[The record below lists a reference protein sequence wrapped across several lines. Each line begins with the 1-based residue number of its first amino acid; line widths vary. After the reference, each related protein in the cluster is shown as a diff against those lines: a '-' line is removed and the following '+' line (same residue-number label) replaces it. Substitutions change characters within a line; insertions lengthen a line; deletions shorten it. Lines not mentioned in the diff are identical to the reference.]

1 MIVEFPFFGA
11 GINYFPTEISALRVV
26 EPRYLLL
33 IGDCINNESTFCVG
47 KNLETVG
54 QIVSEVKI
62 IEHQDI
68 SNAEQLVVIE
78 CVGIYKVTNFELTK
92 EYPICQSDELI
103 NVGLPPSEE
112 ELMDLQTDIK
122 KAISIL
128 IEQGIDMQIP
138 DFEIDIENRILS
150 LWNLCT
156 KMPMSLEMRNEIL
169 SINSIDDRYDVL
181 NNYVKS
187 ILKDPFK

>member
-1 MIVEFPFFGA
+1 M
-11 GINYFPTEISALRVV
+11 
-26 EPRYLLL
+26 
-33 IGDCINNESTFCVG
+33 
-47 KNLETVG
+47 
-54 QIVSEVKI
+54 
-62 IEHQDI
+62 
-68 SNAEQLVVIE
+68 
-78 CVGIYKVTNFELTK
+78 YKR
-92 EYPICQSDELI
+92 Q
-103 NVGLPPSEE
+103 
-112 ELMDLQTDIK
+112 DIK

-181 NNYVKS
+181 NNYVKR

>member
-1 MIVEFPFFGA
+1 
-11 GINYFPTEISALRVV
+11 
-26 EPRYLLL
+26 
-33 IGDCINNESTFCVG
+33 
-47 KNLETVG
+47 
-54 QIVSEVKI
+54 
-62 IEHQDI
+62 
-68 SNAEQLVVIE
+68 
-78 CVGIYKVTNFELTK
+78 
-92 EYPICQSDELI
+92 
-103 NVGLPPSEE
+103 LPPSEE

-181 NNYVKS
+181 NNYVKR

>member
-1 MIVEFPFFGA
+1 M
-11 GINYFPTEISALRVV
+11 
-26 EPRYLLL
+26 
-33 IGDCINNESTFCVG
+33 
-47 KNLETVG
+47 
-54 QIVSEVKI
+54 
-62 IEHQDI
+62 
-68 SNAEQLVVIE
+68 
-78 CVGIYKVTNFELTK
+78 
-92 EYPICQSDELI
+92 
-103 NVGLPPSEE
+103 PPSEE

-122 KAISIL
+122 KAISIF

-181 NNYVKS
+181 NNYVKR

>member
-1 MIVEFPFFGA
+1 M
-11 GINYFPTEISALRVV
+11 
-26 EPRYLLL
+26 
-33 IGDCINNESTFCVG
+33 
-47 KNLETVG
+47 
-54 QIVSEVKI
+54 
-62 IEHQDI
+62 
-68 SNAEQLVVIE
+68 
-78 CVGIYKVTNFELTK
+78 
-92 EYPICQSDELI
+92 
-103 NVGLPPSEE
+103 PPSEE

-169 SINSIDDRYDVL
+169 SIDSIDDRYDVL
-181 NNYVKS
+181 NNYVKR
-187 ILKDPFK
+187 ILKDPFR

>member
-1 MIVEFPFFGA
+1 M
-11 GINYFPTEISALRVV
+11 NY
-26 EPRYLLL
+26 
-33 IGDCINNESTFCVG
+33 C
-47 KNLETVG
+47 NLE
-54 QIVSEVKI
+54 KI
-62 IEHQDI
+62 K
-68 SNAEQLVVIE
+68 N
-78 CVGIYKVTNFELTK
+78 
-92 EYPICQSDELI
+92 
-103 NVGLPPSEE
+103 
-112 ELMDLQTDIK
+112 K

-181 NNYVKS
+181 NNYVKR

>member
-11 GINYFPTEISALRVV
+11 GINYFPTEISALRVF

-68 SNAEQLVVIE
+68 SNAEQFVVVE
-78 CVGIYKVTNFELTK
+78 CVGIHKVIDLELTK
-92 EYPICQSDELI
+92 EYPICQTNELI

-181 NNYVKS
+181 NNYVKR
-187 ILKDPFK
+187 ILKDPFR

>member
-11 GINYFPTEISALRVV
+11 GINYFPTEISALRVF

-33 IGDCINNESTFCVG
+33 IADCINNESTFCVG

-68 SNAEQLVVIE
+68 SNAEQLVVVE
-78 CVGIYKVTNFELTK
+78 CVGIHKVTDLELTK
-92 EYPICQSDELI
+92 EYPICQADELI

-181 NNYVKS
+181 NNYVKR

>member
-11 GINYFPTEISALRVV
+11 GINYFPTEISALRVF

-33 IGDCINNESTFCVG
+33 IADCINNGNTFCVG
-47 KNLETVG
+47 QDLETVG

-68 SNAEQLVVIE
+68 SNAEQLVIIE
-78 CVGIYKVTNFELTK
+78 CIDIYKIIELDLTK
-92 EYPICQSDELI
+92 EYPTSYSDEI
-103 NVGLPPSEE
+103 ISIGLPPSEE
-112 ELMDLQTDIK
+112 ELLDLQSDIK
-122 KAISIL
+122 KAISTL

-138 DFEIDIENRILS
+138 NFEIDIENRIYS

-156 KMPMSLEMRNEIL
+156 KMPMSLEMRNQIL
-169 SINSIDDRYDVL
+169 SLNTIDERYDVL
-181 NNYVKS
+181 NNYVQR
-187 ILKDPFK
+187 ILEEPFK

>member
-1 MIVEFPFFGA
+1 M
-11 GINYFPTEISALRVV
+11 
-26 EPRYLLL
+26 LL

-78 CVGIYKVTNFELTK
+78 CVGIYKVTGFELTK

-181 NNYVKS
+181 NNYVKR

>member
-1 MIVEFPFFGA
+1 
-11 GINYFPTEISALRVV
+11 
-26 EPRYLLL
+26 
-33 IGDCINNESTFCVG
+33 
-47 KNLETVG
+47 
-54 QIVSEVKI
+54 
-62 IEHQDI
+62 
-68 SNAEQLVVIE
+68 
-78 CVGIYKVTNFELTK
+78 
-92 EYPICQSDELI
+92 
-103 NVGLPPSEE
+103 
-112 ELMDLQTDIK
+112 MDLQTDIK

-169 SINSIDDRYDVL
+169 SINSIDDRYDIL
-181 NNYVKS
+181 NNYVKR

>member
-1 MIVEFPFFGA
+1 
-11 GINYFPTEISALRVV
+11 
-26 EPRYLLL
+26 
-33 IGDCINNESTFCVG
+33 
-47 KNLETVG
+47 
-54 QIVSEVKI
+54 
-62 IEHQDI
+62 
-68 SNAEQLVVIE
+68 
-78 CVGIYKVTNFELTK
+78 
-92 EYPICQSDELI
+92 
-103 NVGLPPSEE
+103 
-112 ELMDLQTDIK
+112 MDLQTDIK

-181 NNYVKS
+181 NNYVKR

>member
-1 MIVEFPFFGA
+1 M
-11 GINYFPTEISALRVV
+11 
-26 EPRYLLL
+26 
-33 IGDCINNESTFCVG
+33 
-47 KNLETVG
+47 
-54 QIVSEVKI
+54 
-62 IEHQDI
+62 
-68 SNAEQLVVIE
+68 
-78 CVGIYKVTNFELTK
+78 
-92 EYPICQSDELI
+92 
-103 NVGLPPSEE
+103 PPSEE
-112 ELMDLQTDIK
+112 ELIDLQTDIK
-122 KAISIL
+122 TAISIL

-181 NNYVKS
+181 NNYVKR